1 MSHCSHVFQSRC
13 VSSQIAMC
21 ISQVG
26 THGIQLQWFSLLYRK
41 MLLFKRWESVSS
53 VLRCEQWELYR
64 GMKHNE
70 SKQE

>member
-1 MSHCSHVFQSRC
+1 
-13 VSSQIAMC
+13 MC

-26 THGIQLQWFSLLYRK
+26 THGIQLQWFSLLYGK

-70 SKQE
+70 SKEE